1 MAIVRGLAFK
11 VNAGP
16 ERCGSYQA
24 AWDAS
29 LGLDRLLPM
38 AAVRVLDECDQPP
51 ITTWL
56 GSGICG
62 DHLLVQL
69 QRATHDHLEGPA
81 WTLM

>member
-38 AAVRVLDECDQPP
+38 EAVRVLDQCDQPP

-62 DHLLVQL
+62 DHPPVQL
-69 QRATHDHLEGPA
+69 QRATP
-81 WTLM
+81 

>member
-1 MAIVRGLAFK
+1 VAIVPGLAFR

-16 ERCGSYQA
+16 ERCGGYQA

-38 AAVRVLDECDQPP
+38 AAVRVLDQCEQPP
-51 ITTWL
+51 ITIWL

-69 QRATHDHLEGPA
+69 QRATP
-81 WTLM
+81 

>member
-11 VNAGP
+11 VNAGS

-69 QRATHDHLEGPA
+69 QRATP
-81 WTLM
+81 